1 MRGSTPSRM
10 QKGSKMQ
17 LHGLHHVTAI
27 TADATANHRFYTQ
40 TLGLRLVKKTVN
52 QDDTTAYHLFY
63 ADGEGSPGTDVTFFD
78 WPTPPERRGTGS
90 VVRIALRVAGA
101 DAVAWWAQ
109 HLEQAGVAC
118 RPVTEDGRDGLELED
133 GEGQRLLL
141 MDDGGHGTAKPWPAS
156 PVPSAHQ
163 IRGLGPVT
171 LSVHSP
177 APTEAFLT
185 EVFGMRRER
194 LFTSEDGGETVV
206 FAMGDG
212 GPSAELHLRTEP
224 HLPPARQGAGAVH
237 HVAFRIPDEAYGGWV
252 DRLARL
258 GLRSSGPVDRFYFR
272 SLYIR
277 EPGGILCE
285 IATEG
290 PGFAADEPRETLGTT
305 LALPP
310 FLEPK
315 RAAIEAGLKPL

>member
-1 MRGSTPSRM
+1 
-10 QKGSKMQ
+10 MQ

-27 TADATANHRFYTQ
+27 TAHATANHRFYTQ
-40 TLGLRLVKKTVN
+40 TMGLRLVKKTVN
-52 QDDTTAYHLFY
+52 QDDTSAYHLFY

-90 VVRIALRVAGA
+90 IVRTALRVAGA
-101 DAVAWWAQ
+101 DALAWWAQ
-109 HLEQAGVAC
+109 HLEQAGHAC
-118 RPVTEDGRDGLELED
+118 RPVTEDGRDGLVLED

-141 MDDGGHGTAKPWPAS
+141 IDDGGHGAARPWAAS
-156 PVPSAHQ
+156 PVPSAYQ

-171 LSVHSP
+171 VSVHSP

-194 LFTSEDGGETVV
+194 AFTAEGGGETVV

-212 GPSAELHLRTEP
+212 GPGAELHLRAEP

-237 HVAFRIPDEAYGGWV
+237 HVAFRIPDAAYGGWV

-290 PGFAADEPRETLGTT
+290 PGFAADEPQETMGTR